1 MASVMSG
8 TAGDRV
14 LSVDLDRVTEITRK
28 PDFVDVL
35 VFADS
40 SLGLGK
46 TRKGRVISPE
56 EEFGELCSSLGL
68 VLKVTKFQ
76 YGGKKP
82 MTSLAILL
90 PRFARLRGTP
100 KKMKEHF

>member
-68 VLKVTKFQ
+68 VLKTLNIQFGAK
-76 YGGKKP
+76 
-82 MTSLAILL
+82 TNNLADNIIDQVCEIKRY
-90 PRFARLRGTP
+90 PP
-100 KKMKEHF
+100 